1 MFPAPFVS
9 AARLVLRLLHFCRAA
24 SNIVPTCIVAL
35 GMCLRCFLHVTIDLF
50 YSQGRHHAR
59 VFECRRVLA
68 LRAHTVGSRTV
79 EGLSIVASGIL
90 LIPAWIEQPS
100 KTTSQQHLHRLA
112 IMRPLEAAGNS
123 AVGPALPKLLHPCT
137 MFSRAC
143 SSAAGALTACC
154 RGPSARHK
162 ASSSGPAATADP
174 AAINL
179 VAVAAVGTDHRPSA
193 AAAAA
198 PAVTI
203 DYLPNDLLGLIFTAL
218 NGITEL

>member
-1 MFPAPFVS
+1 M
-9 AARLVLRLLHFCRAA
+9 
-24 SNIVPTCIVAL
+24 
-35 GMCLRCFLHVTIDLF
+35 
-50 YSQGRHHAR
+50 

-112 IMRPLEAAGNS
+112 IMRPLEAPQRQRQAAEHAAGNS
-123 AVGPALPKLLHPCT
+123 KPAVGPALPKLLHPCT

-179 VAVAAVGTDHRPSA
+179 VAVAAVGVDHRPSA
-193 AAAAA
+193 AAGAA

-218 NGITEL
+218 NRITEL